1 MLFVFREL
9 VWLTAIGSRLRILL
23 NVWKGVVGIVVSDA
37 VPGGIA
43 PDPKDRVMK
52 IVKLISTRF
61 AARGTAPDTAPEADR
76 LGREEVQALLV
87 RELLAIRPLAA

>member
-1 MLFVFREL
+1 
-9 VWLTAIGSRLRILL
+9 
-23 NVWKGVVGIVVSDA
+23 
-37 VPGGIA
+37 
-43 PDPKDRVMK
+43 MK